1 MQTIRC
7 YINHI
12 NGYISLGSQRDLI
25 LEHIKKKYQVKSNEI
40 NDVLGTELHFSGG
53 NVTMDYSPLTPKNG
67 SQTYISIK
75 GSKFTLVN
83 PPGNKKI
90 QVIWYFDKVSMGING
105 EFVNL
110 LYDRQITDEILTT
123 DYNLLRLL
131 PDLSV
136 DYQLLTPEP
145 HEADIVSEILKLRS
159 EYDYSCR
166 TIADE
171 IKKKTG
177 IAVSHMK
184 VSRTLHRHS
193 AVSKT

>member
-12 NGYISLGSQRDLI
+12 DGYISLGSQRDLI
-25 LEHIKKKYQVKSNEI
+25 LEHIQKKYQVASNEI
-40 NDVLGTELHFSGG
+40 NDVLGTELTIRGES
-53 NVTMDYSPLTPKNG
+53 VTMDYSPLIPKKAKE
-67 SQTYISIK
+67 TYISIK
-75 GSKFTLVN
+75 GSKFTLIN

-123 DYNLLRLL
+123 DYNLPRIL

-136 DYQLLTPEP
+136 DYQLITPDSQE
-145 HEADIVSEILKLRS
+145 EELVDEILKMRK
-159 EYDYSCR
+159 EYKYSYR
-166 TIADE
+166 KIADE
-171 IKKKTG
+171 IKKNTG
-177 IAVSHMK
+177 ITI
-184 VSRTLHRHS
+184 SRTKVYRTMLKHS
-193 AVSKT
+193 SCP